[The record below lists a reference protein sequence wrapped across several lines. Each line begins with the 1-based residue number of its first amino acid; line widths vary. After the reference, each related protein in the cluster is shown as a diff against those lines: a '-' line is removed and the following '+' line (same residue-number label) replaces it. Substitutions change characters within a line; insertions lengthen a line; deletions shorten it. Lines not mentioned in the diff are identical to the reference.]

1 MFLKDRRK
9 KPVITHRISCGRVSG
24 TGQNTRIEKLD
35 GFEITTFERIGKDG
49 HYVVDRAAM
58 DALEAFG
65 PRYVHKRAKRDGDK
79 PGEETGPI
87 VLARRIPIRVDSDDI
102 EDFVTQR
109 YESRAPLPIIGR
121 DGKPIMVNATTLMKK
136 PQVWCHGDGESA
148 MRLSMDTKTWKS
160 TWNKIRCCSSPDC
173 TPRSGKDLV
182 ELLDAGASKHNP
194 EDGFRCPYAQNIDKD
209 AGPTCGPVTKLIC
222 RSDVVANIGAFCRFQ
237 THAHSSGDFVVESL
251 MEIKRQMPGGILR
264 NVPLDLVLEMK
275 LLGRPGG
282 HSALQPVSHI
292 ELRLTADDTVRLIEA
307 NLAVEMRA
315 LGAVQESRKLL
326 AAARVEEA
334 EIEEDGEFGPHE
346 APIEREQKPSGAF
359 DVIVG
364 KD

>member
-24 TGQNTRIEKLD
+24 SGEYTRIEKLD

-49 HYVVDRAAM
+49 YYVVDRTAM
-58 DALEAFG
+58 DALEVWG
-65 PRYVHKRAKRDGDK
+65 ERYVHKRNDEGKI
-79 PGEETGPI
+79 T
-87 VLARRIPIRVDSDDI
+87 LARRIPIRVDSDNI
-102 EDFVTQR
+102 EDFVSQR
-109 YESRAPLPIIGR
+109 YESRAPLPILGR
-121 DGKPIMVNATTLMKK
+121 DGKPIMKNATTLMKK

-173 TPRSGKDLV
+173 TPRSQKDLV

-194 EDGFRCPYAQNIDKD
+194 EDGCRCPYAQNVDKD

-237 THAHSSGDFVVESL
+237 THAHSTGDYVVESL
-251 MEIKRQMPGGILR
+251 LEIKKQMPGGILR

-275 LLGRPGG
+275 LIGRPGG

-292 ELRLTADDTVRLIEA
+292 ELRLNAEDTVRLIEA
-307 NLAVEMRA
+307 NLASEMRA

-334 EIEEDGEFGPHE
+334 EIVDDGEFGSHE